1 MHQNARQVELKA
13 RLKDMLIQALIYIKT
28 EICKGNTK
36 PYDKE
41 FDLEYFLA
49 EYRVKYGVGYYASK
63 RYFKDFETVGYFN
76 VEGDIFHIVYEE
88 IQYNPYRIQFSK
100 PKQEIKLKQQ

>member
-1 MHQNARQVELKA
+1 MQEMIRLPQNVIQT
-13 RLKDMLIQALIYIKT
+13 RLEKNPNKNPYHEPI
-28 EICKGNTK
+28 ETK
-36 PYDKE
+36 W
-41 FDLEYFLA
+41 FLA
-49 EYRVKYGVGYYASK
+49 QFRVRKGVGLYASL